1 MSVFDLE
8 WTGNDSHSFARVSF
22 GKSKLFRFPRPRCL
36 IIDEPASD
44 EYENTSN
51 AYDIIIINI
60 QECDNSD
67 KSFLILW
74 RICNDTYV
82 IMSADHR
89 RQGVSGLI

>member
-8 WTGNDSHSFARVSF
+8 WAGNDSHSLVRFSF
-22 GKSKLFRFPRPRCL
+22 GKSKLFQFPRPRCL

-51 AYDIIIINI
+51 AYDIIIIIIIINI

-67 KSFLILW
+67 KS
-74 RICNDTYV
+74 Y
-82 IMSADHR
+82 AYY
-89 RQGVSGLI
+89 GVFAMTCT